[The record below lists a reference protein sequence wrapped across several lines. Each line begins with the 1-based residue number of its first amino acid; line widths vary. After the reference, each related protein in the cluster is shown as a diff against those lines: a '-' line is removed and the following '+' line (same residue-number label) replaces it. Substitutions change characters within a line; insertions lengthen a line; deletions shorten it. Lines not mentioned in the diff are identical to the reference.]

1 MKALVLGGCGFIG
14 SHVVDALLARGSFV
28 RVLDRSPERFRPPCP
43 GVDYVHALFSDR
55 MALIEALSG
64 VDTVFHLVS
73 TTFPGTADHD
83 PVADVQGNL
92 VPTLG
97 LLQAMQ
103 SVGVRRLMY
112 LSSGGTVYGAP
123 DRVPVP
129 EDHPLRPIAS
139 YGIVKTAIEHYIA
152 MWARLGIVDAIV
164 LRASNPYGPRQGH
177 LGVQGIIATFLH
189 RIRDDL
195 PIEIW
200 GDGKVVRDYLH
211 VSDLADLCVRA
222 AASAETGAVNAG
234 SGSGHSILEIVDA
247 MERATGR
254 ELRPVHRPGRA
265 VDVPVSI
272 LDVSRA
278 RSLFGWQAET
288 RLEDG
293 LRDTWAWVCRNG

>member
-14 SHVVDALLARGSFV
+14 SHVVDALRPRASFV

-43 GVDYVHALFSDR
+43 GVEYVHAQISDR

-64 VDTVFHLVS
+64 IDTVFHLVS

-92 VPTLG
+92 VATLG

-112 LSSGGTVYGAP
+112 LSSGGTVYGVP
-123 DRVPVP
+123 DEIPVP
-129 EDHPLRPIAS
+129 ESHPLRPIAS

-152 MWARLGIVDAIV
+152 MWTRLGILDAIV

-177 LGVQGIIATFLH
+177 LGVQGIISTFLH
-189 RIRDDL
+189 RLRNEL

-200 GDGKVVRDYLH
+200 GDGRVVRDYLH

-222 AASAETGAVNAG
+222 AASGESGTVNAG
-234 SGSGHSILEIVDA
+234 SGSGHSILEIVQA
-247 MERATGR
+247 IEKATGR
-254 ELRPVHRPGRA
+254 QVTPVHRTGRA
-265 VDVPVSI
+265 VDVPISI

-278 RSLFGWQAET
+278 RSLFGWQAVT
-288 RLEDG
+288 SLEDG
-293 LRDTWAWVCRNG
+293 LRDTWSWVCNQS